1 MCDEIFDECRHRGR
15 EGAGE
20 VRGATP
26 GVELARFYPRGRWVG
41 APASLS
47 RTGSNLGD
55 ISRDMSEIFRV
66 YGACGC
72 GCREGV
78 GEAREMRK

>member
-1 MCDEIFDECRHRGR
+1 MRYLMNTEAERVR
-15 EGAGE
+15 E

-55 ISRDMSEIFRV
+55 ISRDMSEILRD